1 MRLFWTREPAARG
14 ERVYLRLPRQSDFEA
29 WTALRRQSRT
39 FLERWEPSWRFDHF
53 QRSTFRRRVRAS
65 RLAAGEGRTWA
76 YFVFRRSD
84 HELLGGLSIEN
95 RRGWPARTASL
106 GYWIG
111 EPHARRGYM
120 RDAVEAAVRHAFQDL
135 EISRVEAACV
145 PENEASRRL
154 LLRCGFRP
162 EGRADAYLEI
172 DGAWRDHELYAR
184 LAPTRRDP
192 GSGDAS

>member
-1 MRLFWTREPAARG
+1 MLLFRKGVPAARG
-14 ERVYLRLPRQSDFEA
+14 EKVYLRLPRQSDFNA
-29 WTALRRQSRT
+29 WTALRRQSRA
-39 FLERWEPSWRFDHF
+39 FLERWEPSWQHDHL

-65 RLAAGEGRTWA
+65 RQAADEGRTWA
-76 YFVFRRSD
+76 YFIFRDAD

-95 RRGWPARTASL
+95 RRGWPACTASL

-111 EPHARRGYM
+111 EPHARKGYM
-120 RDAVEAAVRHAFQDL
+120 SDAVETAVRHAFRDL
-135 EISRVEAACV
+135 GISRVEAACV

-154 LLRCGFRP
+154 LLRCAFRP
-162 EGRADAYLEI
+162 EGKADAYLEI

-192 GSGDAS
+192 GSGDSS